1 MKFEI
6 KNKCSYEIIFS
17 CEGDSWK
24 FAVELA
30 IKSKINLSSADL
42 SSADLRSAD
51 LRSADLRYADLRS
64 ANLSSA
70 DLSSANLSSA
80 DLRSADLRYADLSS
94 ANLSSADLRYADL
107 SSADLRYADLRYAD
121 LRYANLMTFQYQQ
134 HQAFYMFDG
143 ALRIGCLLMP
153 ITEWELGFK
162 EIGEKNGYTGEQI
175 LMYGQFI
182 SMCMEHFKRNNPEQK
197 G

>member
-6 KNKCSYEIIFS
+6 KHRHSSEILFA
-17 CEGDSWK
+17 CEGDSCK

-30 IKSKINLSSADL
+30 IKSKIDLSFADL
-42 SSADLRSAD
+42 SF
-51 LRSADLRYADLRS
+51 
-64 ANLSSA
+64 A
-70 DLSSANLSSA
+70 DLSF
-80 DLRSADLRYADLSS
+80 ADLSF
-94 ANLSSADLRYADL
+94 AD
-107 SSADLRYADLRYAD
+107 
-121 LRYANLMTFQYQQ
+121 LMTFQYQQ

-162 EIGEKNGYTGEQI
+162 EIGEESGYTSEQI

-182 SMCMEHFKRNNPEQK
+182 SMCMQHFKRNNPEQK